1 MSELDPVLAVF
12 GLVSGAA
19 AGLAGLAAGPVI
31 TPLFLLLYLG
41 FKASAGV

>member
-1 MSELDPVLAVF
+1 MSEIHPVLAIF

-19 AGLAGLAAGPVI
+19 AGLTGLAAGPVI

-41 FKASAGV
+41 FKVSGG